1 MSKANKPKKAAAIRY
16 HPGMDQSP
24 TMVGAGS
31 GKIAEHILELAKEYN
46 IPIHEDADLVEI
58 LSHLNPGD
66 EIPPATYVV
75 VAEILAFIY
84 KVNDAAGEQ
93 NKQKANS

>member
-1 MSKANKPKKAAAIRY
+1 MADQTKPKKAAALRY
-16 HPGMDQSP
+16 NPGLDQSP

-31 GKIAEHILELAKEYN
+31 GKIAEQILKLAKEHN

-58 LSHLNPGD
+58 LAHLNPGD

-84 KVNDAAGEQ
+84 KVNEL
-93 NKQKANS
+93 K

>member
-1 MSKANKPKKAAAIRY
+1 MDKPVKRKKAAALRY
-16 HPGMDQSP
+16 QPGTDASP

-31 GKIAEHILELAKEYN
+31 GKIAEHILELAKKHN

-58 LSHLNPGD
+58 LAHLNPGD

-75 VAEILAFIY
+75 VAEILSFVY
-84 KVNDAAGEQ
+84 QVNEKAGT
-93 NKQKANS
+93 SPSR

>member
-1 MSKANKPKKAAAIRY
+1 MPKANKPKKAAAIRY
-16 HPGMDQSP
+16 QPGMEQSP

-31 GKIAEHILELAKEYN
+31 GKIAEHIIALAKEHN

-84 KVNDAAGEQ
+84 KVNETAGDQ
-93 NKQKANS
+93 NKQKINP